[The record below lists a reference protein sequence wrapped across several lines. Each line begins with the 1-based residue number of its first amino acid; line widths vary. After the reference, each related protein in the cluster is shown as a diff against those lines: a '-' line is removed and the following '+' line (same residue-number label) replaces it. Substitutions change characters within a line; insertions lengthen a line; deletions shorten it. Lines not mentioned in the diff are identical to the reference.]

1 MSNDNTRFV
10 VSIKIK
16 PEPYQIDMLEKDYF
30 KCNRLYNN
38 ATRYVLKQVKQIK
51 KTRKYQNIVKLL
63 KKDIE
68 RDFKKTLYQ
77 EIRDLMIEYKITK
90 SDLEKYMKVGNKRAF
105 CRSIKA
111 QVFQTLAKELYR
123 SVESSLYKGT
133 EIKYRKLGTT
143 NTLSSK
149 AKNKTIILSQDKK
162 SFKYN
167 KKTFKLKPIRK
178 RDYYLQEALDSEVA
192 ICQIVR
198 KPIKNKYQY
207 YLQIILKGV
216 PPKKVFKGK
225 GIIGIDQGT
234 STIALYKNDF
244 IDFVE
249 LTPDIKKYNKEIV
262 KIQRKME
269 NKKRLNNPDCYNE
282 NGTFKK
288 GSKITRSKSYQKE
301 LFKLKDAYRRKT
313 VYARDFHNKL
323 AKFIVSNCDTI
334 VKETLNYKALQKRV
348 KDKAV
353 KQDKKTNIVN
363 KKGEVK
369 SIYKYKRKKRFGK
382 SLNNHSPGYLN
393 SQILKRAIEND
404 VNIVAVDML
413 EYRASQYNH
422 LTGKYIKSE
431 LKDRCKLIGDD
442 KVQRDLYSAF
452 LLCNYKDKKTIDRD
466 KCFKEFDNFL
476 KQQDEL
482 IKEIK
487 DTTRNFGLVNFI

>member
-1 MSNDNTRFV
+1 MSNDNARFV

-38 ATRYVLKQVKQIK
+38 TTRYVLKQVKQIK
-51 KTRKYQNIVKLL
+51 RTRKYQNVVKFL

-68 RDFKKTLYQ
+68 KDFKKSLYQ
-77 EIRDLMIEYKITK
+77 EIKDLMIEYKITK

-111 QVFQTLAKELYR
+111 QVFQTLAKELYK
-123 SVESSLYKGT
+123 SVESSLFKGT
-133 EIKYRKLGTT
+133 EIKYRKFGTT
-143 NTLSSK
+143 DSISSK
-149 AKNKTIILSQDKK
+149 SSNCTIIFNKK
-162 SFKYN
+162 DHNFKYN
-167 KKTFKLKPIRK
+167 GQTFKLKNIREK
-178 RDYYLQEALDSEVA
+178 DYYLQEALESEVA
-192 ICQIVR
+192 ICKIVR
-198 KPIKNKYQY
+198 KPIKNKYCY
-207 YLQIILKGV
+207 YLQITLKGT

-225 GIIGIDQGT
+225 GTIGIDQGT
-234 STIALYKNDF
+234 STTALYKNDL
-244 IDFVE
+244 INFVE
-249 LTPDIKKYNKEIV
+249 LTPNIRKYNKEIV
-262 KIQRKME
+262 KIQRRME

-288 GSKITRSKSYQKE
+288 GSKITRTKAYQKE

-313 VYARDFHNKL
+313 VYVKDFHNKL
-323 AKFIVSNCDTI
+323 AKFIISNCDTI
-334 VKETLNYKALQKRV
+334 VKETLNYKALQKRA
-348 KDKAV
+348 KGKAV
-353 KQDKKTNIVN
+353 KQDKKTTIIN

-369 SIYKYKRKKRFGK
+369 NIYKYKRKKRFGK

-393 SQILKRAIEND
+393 AQILKRATECG
-404 VNIVAVDML
+404 VNVVAVDMF

-422 LTGKYIKSE
+422 LTGEYVKSE
-431 LKDRCKLIGDD
+431 LNERCKLIGSD

-452 LLCNYKDKKTIDRD
+452 LLYNYKDEKAIDRD

-476 KQQDEL
+476 KQQNKL

>member
-68 RDFKKTLYQ
+68 RDFKKALYQ
-77 EIRDLMIEYKITK
+77 EIKDFMIECKITK
-90 SDLEKYMKVGNKRAF
+90 NDLEKYMRVGNKKAF
-105 CRSIKA
+105 CRS
-111 QVFQTLAKELYR
+111 VNSDVLQTLAKELYK
-123 SVESSLYKGT
+123 SVESSLFRGT
-133 EIKYRKLGTT
+133 EIKYRKFGTT

-149 AKNKTIILSQDKK
+149 AKYRAIILNEDKK
-162 SFKYN
+162 SFKYR
-167 KKTFKLKPIRK
+167 KEVFKLKNIREK
-178 RDYYLQEALDSEVA
+178 DYYLQEALENEIA
-192 ICQIVR
+192 ICKIAR

-207 YLQIILKGV
+207 YLQIIFKGV

-225 GIIGIDQGT
+225 GVIGIDQGT
-234 STIALYKNDF
+234 STIALYKNDL

-249 LTPDIKKYNKEIV
+249 LAPNVRKYNKEIV

-288 GSKITRSKSYQKE
+288 GSKITRSKGYQKE

-313 VYARDFHNKL
+313 VYVRDLHNKL
-323 AKFIVSNCDTI
+323 AKLIVSNCDTI
-334 VKETLNYKALQKRV
+334 VKETLNYKALQKRA
-348 KDKAV
+348 KGKAV
-353 KQDKKTNIVN
+353 KQDKKTTIVN

-393 SQILKRAIEND
+393 AQILKRAIECD
-404 VNIVAVDML
+404 VKVVTVDML
-413 EYRASQYNH
+413 EYKASQYNH
-422 LTGKYIKSE
+422 LTGEYVKSE
-431 LKDRCKLIGDD
+431 LNERCKLIGSN

-452 LLCNYKDKKTIDRD
+452 LLCNYKNEKTIDRD

-476 KQQDEL
+476 KQQEEL
-482 IKEIK
+482 IKEVK
-487 DTTRNFGLVNFI
+487 DTTKNFGLVNFI

>member
-1 MSNDNTRFV
+1 MSSDNTRFV

-16 PEPYQIDMLEKDYF
+16 PEQHQIDMLEKDYF

-38 ATRYVLKQVKQIK
+38 ATRYVLRQVKQIK
-51 KTRKYQNIVKLL
+51 RTRRYKNIVEFL
-63 KKDIE
+63 KKDIDK
-68 RDFKKTLYQ
+68 DFKKSLYQ
-77 EIRDLMIEYKITK
+77 EIKNFMAEYKITK
-90 SDLEKYMKVGNKRAF
+90 SDLEKHMKAGNRKAF
-105 CRSIKA
+105 CKSIKS
-111 QVFQTLAKELYR
+111 QIFQTLAKELYK
-123 SVESSLYKGT
+123 SVESSLFKGT
-133 EIKYRKLGTT
+133 EIKYRKFGTT
-143 NTLSSK
+143 DTLSSK
-149 AKNKTIILSQDKK
+149 SSNCTILFNKKDHN
-162 SFKYN
+162 FKYN
-167 KKTFKLKPIRK
+167 GKVFKLKPIREK
-178 RDYYLQEALDSEVA
+178 DYYLQEALENEVA
-192 ICQIVR
+192 ICKIVR
-198 KPIKNKYQY
+198 KPIKNKYCY
-207 YLQIILKGV
+207 YLQTTLKGI
-216 PPKKVFKGK
+216 PPKKVFRGK

-234 STIALYKNDF
+234 STIALYKNDL

-262 KIQRKME
+262 KIQRRME

-282 NGTFKK
+282 DGTFKK

-313 VYARDFHNKL
+313 VYVQDLHNKL
-323 AKFIVSNCDTI
+323 AKFIISNCDTI

-348 KDKAV
+348 KGKAV
-353 KQDKKTNIVN
+353 KQNKKTNIVN

-393 SQILKRAIEND
+393 TQILKRAMEND

-422 LTGKYIKSE
+422 LTGEYIKSE

-452 LLCNYKDKKTIDRD
+452 LLCNYKDEKTINRD

-476 KQQDEL
+476 KQQNEL
-482 IKEIK
+482 IKEVK
-487 DTTRNFGLVNFI
+487 DTTKNFGLINFI

>member
-38 ATRYVLKQVKQIK
+38 ATRYVLRQVKQIK
-51 KTRKYQNIVKLL
+51 RTRKYQNIVKFL

-68 RDFKKTLYQ
+68 KDFKKFLYQ
-77 EIRDLMIEYKITK
+77 EIKDLMIEYKITK
-90 SDLEKYMKVGNKRAF
+90 SDLEKYMKVGNKKAF

-111 QVFQTLAKELYR
+111 QVFQTLAKELYK
-123 SVESSLYKGT
+123 SVESSLFKGT
-133 EIKYRKLGTT
+133 EIKYRKFGTT
-143 NTLSSK
+143 DSISSK
-149 AKNKTIILSQDKK
+149 SSSCTIIFNKK
-162 SFKYN
+162 DHNFKYN
-167 KKTFKLKPIRK
+167 GQTFKLKPIRK
-178 RDYYLQEALDSEVA
+178 KDYYLQEALESEVA
-192 ICQIVR
+192 ICRIVR

-207 YLQIILKGV
+207 YLQIILKGI
-216 PPKKVFKGK
+216 PPKKTFKGK

-234 STIALYKNDF
+234 STIALYKNDL

-249 LTPDIKKYNKEIV
+249 LTPNIRKYNKEIV
-262 KIQRKME
+262 KIQRRME
-269 NKKRLNNPDCYNE
+269 NKKRLNNLDCYNE

-288 GSKITRSKSYQKE
+288 GSKITRSKGYQKE

-313 VYARDFHNKL
+313 VYVRELHNKL
-323 AKFIVSNCDTI
+323 AKFIISNCDTI
-334 VKETLNYKALQKRV
+334 VKETLNYKALQKRA
-348 KDKAV
+348 KGKAV
-353 KQDKKTNIVN
+353 KQDKKTTIIN

-369 SIYKYKRKKRFGK
+369 NIYKYKRKKRFGK

-393 SQILKRAIEND
+393 AQILKRAMECG
-404 VNIVAVDML
+404 VNVVAVDML
-413 EYRASQYNH
+413 KYRASQYNH
-422 LTGKYIKSE
+422 LTGEYVKSE
-431 LKDRCKLIGDD
+431 LNERCKLIGKD

-452 LLCNYKDKKTIDRD
+452 LLYNYKDEKTIDRN

-476 KQQDEL
+476 KQQNEL

-487 DTTRNFGLVNFI
+487 DTTKNFGLVNFI

>member
-1 MSNDNTRFV
+1 MSNNNARFV

-16 PEPYQIDMLEKDYF
+16 PEAYQIDMLEKGYF

-38 ATRYVLKQVKQIK
+38 ATRYVLRQVKQIK
-51 KTRKYQNIVKLL
+51 RTRKYQNIVKLL
-63 KKDIE
+63 KKDIDK
-68 RDFKKTLYQ
+68 DFKKSLYQ
-77 EIRDLMIEYKITK
+77 EIKDLMIEYKVTK

-105 CRSIKA
+105 CRSINSD
-111 QVFQTLAKELYR
+111 VFQTLAKELYK
-123 SVESSLYKGT
+123 SVESSLFKGT
-133 EIKYRKLGTT
+133 EIKYRKFGTT

-149 AKNKTIILSQDKK
+149 AKYSTIILNEDKK
-162 SFKYN
+162 SFKYR
-167 KKTFKLKPIRK
+167 KEVFKLKPIREK
-178 RDYYLQEALDSEVA
+178 DYYLQEALKNEIA
-192 ICQIVR
+192 ICRIVR

-225 GIIGIDQGT
+225 GVIGIDQGT
-234 STIALYKNDF
+234 STIALYKNDL

-249 LTPDIKKYNKEIV
+249 LTPNIRKYNKEIV
-262 KIQRKME
+262 KIQRRME

-288 GSKITRSKSYQKE
+288 GSKITRTKGYQKE

-313 VYARDFHNKL
+313 VYVQDLHNKL
-323 AKFIVSNCDTI
+323 AKFIISNCDTI

-348 KDKAV
+348 KGKSV
-353 KQDKKTNIVN
+353 KQDKKTTIIN
-363 KKGEVK
+363 KKGDVK
-369 SIYKYKRKKRFGK
+369 SVYKYKRKKRFGK

-393 SQILKRAIEND
+393 AQILKRAMECG
-404 VNIVAVDML
+404 VNVVAVDML

-422 LTGKYIKSE
+422 LTGEYVKSE
-431 LKDRCKLIGDD
+431 LKDRCKLIGSD

-452 LLCNYKDKKTIDRD
+452 LLYNYKDEKTIDRD

-476 KQQDEL
+476 KQQNEL

-487 DTTRNFGLVNFI
+487 DTTKNFGLVNFI